1 MFYPDD
7 NNTLRSITDA
17 SLGNDKPTGRSI
29 SGQFVLHGKTLL
41 DWHSRHQPFT
51 IEHLLRTLV
60 AWGGGLAAIDTQ
72 KAVLPSSER
81 PNSALKRPNSTLK
94 RSSSDSGT
102 GSTKRVRFT

>member
-1 MFYPDD
+1 METIRGGQEPSDLL
-7 NNTLRSITDA
+7 T
-17 SLGNDKPTGRSI
+17 KPLS
-29 SGQFVLHGKTLL
+29 S
-41 DWHSRHQPFT
+41 FT

-81 PNSALKRPNSTLK
+81 PNAAPKRPTSALK
-94 RSSSDSGT
+94 RSSSDSGA